1 MGRAV
6 AFIYG
11 VLAYIVFFLTFLY
24 SVGFIG
30 GFLVPKHINSGEEGS
45 LTISLVINL
54 ILLSVFALQHSI
66 MARPKFKEIW
76 TRIIPKSIERSTYVW
91 LSSFALILIF
101 MFWMPMQGIIWDVSG
116 TIFGSALQ
124 IIFWIGWLIVLTST
138 FMIDHFDLFGLR
150 QIYLNLKQREY
161 SHTGFKKVLFYKMVR
176 HPIMSGFLI
185 AFWATPVMTV
195 GHLLFA
201 VVTTIYIYIA
211 VKYLEEKDLV
221 DSIGADYIG
230 YQKEVGMLIP
240 GVGKK

>member
-221 DSIGADYIG
+221 DSIGADYID

>member
-45 LTISLVINL
+45 LTISLAINL

-116 TIFGSALQ
+116 TILGSALQ

-161 SHTGFKKVLFYKMVR
+161 RHTGFKKVLFYKMVR

-221 DSIGADYIG
+221 DSIGADYID